1 MEEFFARLK
10 EHKLVQWTLG
20 YLAVS
25 FALIPVLDIIASRFG
40 WSQTTVRCLIIA
52 LATGFFLMLVIAWY
66 HGELGEPRIT
76 RTEHALLAV
85 LVVLGGLAMWRIGP
99 SHTVAPAAIR
109 KVTTGPKVTTR
120 PAISA
125 AFAPPPDS
133 LVVLPF
139 ANLGNDPKQRYFSDG
154 ITEELTNALGQNIA
168 LRVIAW
174 DTASKFRDTEQ
185 TANEMGKT
193 LNVANLLHGSI
204 EREGDQVRVTA
215 ELVNTITGYQVWSQ
229 HYDDSL
235 KNIFAV
241 QDRISEAIADALQVK
256 LGGARAAPTTNPQAH
271 EFYLKGLAALD
282 SATAATVE
290 ASLKDFQQ
298 AVALD
303 PHYADA
309 WAELAFTYIA
319 LTDVSTLP
327 LKEALPKARAAAKK
341 ALALDPHNA
350 NAMVALGVADVSD
363 NRIAQAKAEFQ
374 QALALDPSNA
384 NAHLGYGFVL
394 PLKRALAQEQAG
406 ASLDPLSAV
415 AWANLS
421 AANQDLGDWPQMLA
435 ASQALIKLSPHDTD
449 AAFSLAFA
457 YAQLNRVQDAAAAFD
472 QVKPATALDQQLL
485 DAGRLTY
492 QSLLKP
498 ALRPQAMAALG
509 TLRRAKLSPS
519 SQGDLMQLYLA
530 LDDTEPVLQ
539 MLSGNCAND
548 PIDCIDLAINP
559 LWQPLHGNPRF
570 EKLAKQYTTLTL
582 E

>member
-1 MEEFFARLK
+1 MEEFFARLM

-20 YLAVS
+20 YVAVS

-52 LATGFFLMLVIAWY
+52 LGTGFFLMLVIAWY
-66 HGELGEPRIT
+66 HGERGEPRIT
-76 RTEHALLAV
+76 RTEHALLAI

-99 SHTVAPAAIR
+99 SHAVALAAIR
-109 KVTTGPKVTTR
+109 KVTTGPEVTTS

-154 ITEELTNALGQNIA
+154 ITEELTNALGQNTA

-185 TANEMGKT
+185 TASEMGKT

-241 QDRISEAIADALQVK
+241 QDHISEAIADALQVK
-256 LGGARAAPTTNPQAH
+256 FAGAQAVPTTSPQAH
-271 EFYLKGLAALD
+271 EFYLKGLAAVD

-290 ASLKDFQQ
+290 AALKDFQQ
-298 AVALD
+298 AIALD

-309 WAELAFTYIA
+309 WAELASTYIV
-319 LTDVSTLP
+319 LTDVSTLL

-341 ALALDPHNA
+341 ALALDPHNV
-350 NAMVALGVADVSD
+350 NALVALGVSDVSD

-384 NAHLGYGFVL
+384 KAHVAYGLVL
-394 PLKRALAQEQAG
+394 PLKLALAQELAG
-406 ASLDPLSAV
+406 ASLDPQSAS
-415 AWANLS
+415 AWANIS
-421 AANQDLGDWPQMLA
+421 AANLDLGDWPQMLA

-449 AAFSLAFA
+449 AAFYLAFA

-472 QVKPATALDQQLL
+472 QVKPATALDQQLV

-498 ALRPQAMAALG
+498 ALRPQAMAALDK
-509 TLRRAKLSPS
+509 LRRAKLSPS
-519 SQGDLMQLYLA
+519 SHGDLMQLYLA

-539 MLSGNCAND
+539 MLPGNCAND
-548 PIDCIDLAINP
+548 PFSCIDLAISP